1 MKKACVTIL
10 GYGVTDAISDTYW
23 DLFTCVHGVVGIMTT
38 SNPQSLRLLLV
49 EDDPDTAFLLAETL
63 QDYFGA
69 GCVQVCST
77 VAEGKDADISR
88 IDMVL
93 SDINLPDGSGL
104 ELLDHCL
111 RLRPDIPVV
120 LVTAEGVLEN
130 AATAIRRGAYD
141 YIVKAGD
148 YLFTIP
154 LIVEKNWAIWRT
166 KQENRSLQAQLRQT
180 LEEVRVK
187 NNQLEEAVYQLKT
200 MAATDPLTELSNR
213 RSFGQSLGRCFAEA
227 VRYGHDLAAV
237 MIDLDNF
244 KLINDTLGH
253 QAGDELLRKTASIL
267 EAQCRRSDVAG
278 RFGGDEFVL
287 LLPQADATTACQVAQ
302 RISDEFNATVL
313 AMVGDGPIAGQ
324 MGLSMGV
331 ASLTL
336 SKPKEPE
343 QILAHADQ
351 ALYQAKQAG
360 KSCVKVFDQEDLPQ
374 SDAVA

>member
-1 MKKACVTIL
+1 
-10 GYGVTDAISDTYW
+10 
-23 DLFTCVHGVVGIMTT
+23 MTT
-38 SNPQSLRLLLV
+38 PNPQSPRLLLI

-63 QDYFGA
+63 QDYFGT
-69 GCVQVCST
+69 GCVQTCST
-77 VAEGKDADISR
+77 VAEGKDADIST

-104 ELLDHCL
+104 ELLDHFL

-166 KQENRSLQAQLRQT
+166 KQENRRLQAQLTQT

-200 MAATDPLTELSNR
+200 MAATDPLTGLSNR

-227 VRYGHDLAAV
+227 VRYGHDLACV

-267 EAQCRRSDVAG
+267 EAHCRRSDVAG
-278 RFGGDEFVL
+278 RYGGDEFVL

-302 RISDEFNATVL
+302 RVSDEFNATVQ
-313 AMVGDGPIAGQ
+313 AMVGDSPMVGQ
-324 MGLSMGV
+324 TGLSMGV
-331 ASLTL
+331 ASLQL
-336 SKPKEPE
+336 SHPKEPE

-351 ALYQAKQAG
+351 ALYQAKQTG
-360 KSCVKVFDQEDLPQ
+360 KACVKIFAQENLPRT
-374 SDAVA
+374 DAAA

>member
-1 MKKACVTIL
+1 
-10 GYGVTDAISDTYW
+10 
-23 DLFTCVHGVVGIMTT
+23 MTT
-38 SNPQSLRLLLV
+38 PNLQSLQLLLV

-77 VAEGKDADISR
+77 LAEGKDADLSR

-166 KQENRSLQAQLRQT
+166 KQENRHLQAQLTQT

-200 MAATDPLTELSNR
+200 MAATDPLTGLSNR
-213 RSFGQSLGRCFAEA
+213 RSFGQSLVRCFAEA
-227 VRYGHDLAAV
+227 VRYGHDLACV

-253 QAGDELLRKTASIL
+253 QAGDALLRKTASIL

-302 RISDEFNATVL
+302 RVSDEFNATIRT
-313 AMVGDGPIAGQ
+313 MVGDSSMAGQ
-324 MGLSMGV
+324 MGMSMGV

-336 SKPKEPE
+336 SHPKEPE

-351 ALYQAKQAG
+351 ALYQAKQSG
-360 KSCVKVFDQEDLPQ
+360 KTCVKVFAKENLPQ
-374 SDAVA
+374 TDAAA

>member
-1 MKKACVTIL
+1 MTGIAVTRIF
-10 GYGVTDAISDTYW
+10 VNA
-23 DLFTCVHGVVGIMTT
+23 MT
-38 SNPQSLRLLLV
+38 SYNPQSLRLLLV

-63 QDYFGA
+63 QDYFGT
-69 GCVQVCST
+69 GCVQTCST
-77 VAEGKDADISR
+77 VAEGKDADISD

-104 ELLDHCL
+104 ELLDHFL

-166 KQENRSLQAQLRQT
+166 KQENRHLQAQLTQT

-187 NNQLEEAVYQLKT
+187 NNQLEEAVHQLKT
-200 MAATDPLTELSNR
+200 MAATDPLTGLNNR
-213 RSFGQSLGRCFAEA
+213 RSFEQSLGRCFAEA
-227 VRYGHDLAAV
+227 VRYGHDLACV

-244 KLINDTLGH
+244 KMINDTLGH

-278 RFGGDEFVL
+278 RLGGDEFVL

-302 RISDEFNATVL
+302 RVSDEFSTAVL
-313 AMVGDGPIAGQ
+313 AMVKGSPLVGQ
-324 MGLSMGV
+324 IGLSMGV
-331 ASLTL
+331 ASLKRSRPTGT
-336 SKPKEPE
+336 S
-343 QILAHADQ
+343 QMLAHADQ
-351 ALYQAKQAG
+351 ALYKVKQAG
-360 KSCVKVFDQEDLPQ
+360 KSGVKVYAREHLPPA
-374 SDAVA
+374 DAAA